1 MMIAYIVTEGSLD
14 EKLLKQLLPEDL
26 LRDVGIVA
34 AGGLSDGIS
43 MARSLAVKRQVPL
56 LMIVDADSV
65 EPRLIGERRSEIK
78 NIVAGVAVSAVEVI
92 LAVPQLE
99 AVLFHD
105 RTLLT
110 QWFGDRITQED
121 LIRAEFQPRQ
131 VLERL
136 LAESPNAVS
145 LETMIEQLTDRQV
158 ESLRQATVIQEAM
171 QFLRSVQPRV
181 EVA

>member
-1 MMIAYIVTEGSLD
+1 MIAYIVTEGSLD
-14 EKLLKQLLPEDL
+14 EKLLQRLLPAEL

-34 AGGLSDGIS
+34 AGSLSSVTS
-43 MARSLAVKRQVPL
+43 MSRSLAVRRRVPIL
-56 LMIVDADSV
+56 VVVDSDSV
-65 EPRLIGERRSEIK
+65 EPRAIASRRTDINEM
-78 NIVAGVAVSAVEVI
+78 VAGVAIEPVEV
-92 LAVPQLE
+92 LVAVPQME
-99 AVLFHD
+99 VVLFQD
-105 RTLLT
+105 RALLT

-145 LETMIEQLTDRQV
+145 LETMIEQLNDRQV
-158 ESLRQATVIQEAM
+158 ETLQQATVIQEAM
-171 QFLRSVQPRV
+171 QFLRSVQMRV

>member
-1 MMIAYIVTEGSLD
+1 MIAYIVTEGSFD
-14 EKLLKQLLPEDL
+14 EKLLQKLLPGDL
-26 LRDVGIVA
+26 RQAVGIVA
-34 AGGLSDGIS
+34 AGGLSAVKS
-43 MARSLAVKRQVPL
+43 MARSLAIKRNVPIL
-56 LMIVDADSV
+56 IVVDSDSL
-65 EPRLIGERRSEIK
+65 EPRAIADRRVDINE
-78 NIVAGVAVSAVEVI
+78 IVAYVSTQPVEVI
-92 LAVPQLE
+92 LAVPQME

-105 RTLLT
+105 RPLLT

-136 LAESPNAVS
+136 LAESPNGLTLAV
-145 LETMIEQLTDRQV
+145 MIEQLTDRQV

-171 QFLRSVQPRV
+171 QFLRSVQSRV